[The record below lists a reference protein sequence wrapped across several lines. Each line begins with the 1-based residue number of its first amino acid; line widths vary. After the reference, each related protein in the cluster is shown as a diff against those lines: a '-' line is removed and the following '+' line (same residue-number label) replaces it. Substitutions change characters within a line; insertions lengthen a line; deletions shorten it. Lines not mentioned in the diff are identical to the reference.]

1 MTVYID
7 RKFVDYVSGSL
18 DKFSWK
24 KDNLANCRCPLCGD
38 SQKNKNKC
46 RGFFYER
53 EGSYYYKC
61 HNCGAS
67 LSLYSFLEQHAPS
80 LKTESQLERYRA
92 NTESKPRPRPAK
104 IKSTGVEEMFRKKYK
119 ETVDNKWLVPI
130 KDLDDSHPAR
140 QFVINRK
147 IPKDKHDLLYYC
159 ENFGG
164 FTKRLTGGITLY
176 GGGEDRIVLPF
187 FNKEG
192 KLVAAQGRA
201 LAMQSVHGNIDDNRQ
216 TRKTRELLR
225 YITIKSSDAPDKL
238 WFGQW
243 RVDPKKKIYI
253 VEGPIDSLFIKN
265 CIAMVGASGVD
276 NVPPHLQN
284 SEGVYVLD
292 NEPRNKEICNL
303 NEKLI
308 NLGKNVCIWPS
319 GVTQKDPNDM
329 IMAAYTRREIK
340 RIIDDNTC
348 SGLVAKHRLN
358 EWSRA

>member
-61 HNCGAS
+61 HNCGVS
-67 LSLYSFLEQHAPS
+67 LSLYSFLEQHAPA
-80 LKTESQLERYRA
+80 LKTEYQLERYRA
-92 NTESKPRPRPAK
+92 NTESKPRPRPVK

-119 ETVDNKWLVPI
+119 EVVDTNWLTPI
-130 KDLDDSHPAR
+130 PDLDINHPAR
-140 QFVINRK
+140 QFVINRM
-147 IPKDKHDLLYYC
+147 IPKENHGLLYYC
-159 ENFGG
+159 KDFGK
-164 FTKRLTGGITLY
+164 FTKRLTGNSTLY

-192 KLVAAQGRA
+192 KMVAAQGRA
-201 LAMQSVHGNIDDNRQ
+201 LAMQSVHGNVDDNRQ
-216 TRKTRELLR
+216 TQKTRELLR

-243 RVDPKKKIYI
+243 RVNPKKKI
-253 VEGPIDSLFIKN
+253 
-265 CIAMVGASGVD
+265 
-276 NVPPHLQN
+276 
-284 SEGVYVLD
+284 
-292 NEPRNKEICNL
+292 
-303 NEKLI
+303 
-308 NLGKNVCIWPS
+308 
-319 GVTQKDPNDM
+319 
-329 IMAAYTRREIK
+329 
-340 RIIDDNTC
+340 
-348 SGLVAKHRLN
+348 
-358 EWSRA
+358 